1 MKPKSIPLALV
12 LSIVTC
18 GIYAIFWFVSLT
30 NDTNAL
36 AVTKTAGG
44 WKAILFS
51 ILTLGIY
58 TYYWAY
64 KLGVKDGEISG
75 RASRGVLYLVLSF
88 IGVGFIV
95 AAILTQMTVNE
106 ALARKQV

>member
-36 AVTKTAGG
+36 AATKTAGG

-64 KLGVKDGEISG
+64 KLGEKKDILDGKS
-75 RASRGVLYLVLSF
+75 SSSGVLYLILMLVLP
-88 IGVGFIV
+88 IAVY
-95 AAILTQMTVNE
+95 
-106 ALARKQV
+106 ALAQDAINKAVEEN